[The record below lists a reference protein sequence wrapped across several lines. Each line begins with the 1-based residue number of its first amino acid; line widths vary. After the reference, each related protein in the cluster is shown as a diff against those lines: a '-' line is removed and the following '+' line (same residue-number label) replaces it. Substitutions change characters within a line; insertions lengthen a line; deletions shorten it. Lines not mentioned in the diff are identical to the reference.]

1 MIQSRWVFQQIAMT
15 IHKLYKPDD
24 SHSHHQTPKQPSSK
38 IFVRRLERFRFTHKS
53 PRTNMRTDI
62 ITIDGRL
69 KCGRRKFCSAAIL
82 RAFIEIFSH
91 Y

>member
-15 IHKLYKPDD
+15 IHKLYKPED
-24 SHSHHQTPKQPSSK
+24 SLTTKLQSSRRLK
-38 IFVRRLERFRFTHKS
+38 FVRRLERFRFTHKS